1 MSKRKTISKEII
13 IEGKGLHKG
22 GHNTIILKPSY
33 DNSGIKFVNTD
44 NGSSISLS
52 VDFVSSLER
61 GTSISDGRFTVH
73 TIEHLLSVL
82 MAFEIS
88 DLYIEISGDE
98 IPVLDGCAKK
108 FVDII
113 KKAEVVEKK
122 SEMEEYIANESFI
135 YVSGESFYKI
145 EPSDSFKIECLYENQ
160 HPLINKQNL
169 EIEININNYINQ
181 ISGAKTFGFDYE
193 VEQLR
198 KNGLALG
205 GDLNN
210 AIILSKDSVINPDI
224 MSFKDEFVRHK
235 ILDLLGDLKILNINF
250 SKTKIT
256 AKRPSHKS
264 NYELIKLINTRRL
277 YGKSTQNS

>member
-13 IEGKGLHKG
+13 IKGKGLHKG

-33 DNSGIKFVNTD
+33 DSSGIKFINTD
-44 NGSSISLS
+44 KKSTMPLSI
-52 VDFVSSLER
+52 DFVSSLER
-61 GTSISDGRFTVH
+61 GTTISDGKFTVH

-98 IPVLDGCAKK
+98 IPVLDGSAKK
-108 FVDII
+108 FVDVI
-113 KKAEVVEKK
+113 KKVEIIEKK
-122 SEMEEYIANESFI
+122 SEMEEYVANESFI
-135 YVSGESFYKI
+135 YISGESFYKI

-169 EIEININNYINQ
+169 EIEVNVNNYIDQ
-181 ISGAKTFGFDYE
+181 ISAAKTFCFDYE

-198 KNGLALG
+198 KNGLAIG

-210 AIILSKDSVINPDI
+210 AIILSKDSIINPGI

-277 YGKSTQNS
+277 YGRIPQSS